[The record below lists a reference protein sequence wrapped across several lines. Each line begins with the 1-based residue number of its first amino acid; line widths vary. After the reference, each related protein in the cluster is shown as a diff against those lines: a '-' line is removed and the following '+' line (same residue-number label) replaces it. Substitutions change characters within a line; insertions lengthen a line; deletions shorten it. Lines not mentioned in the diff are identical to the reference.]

1 MRSRDWSSD
10 VCSSDL
16 PEARAELFG
25 VIARLRPGLGDYD
38 AASTLLARQTAI
50 LDALDNVPPSLRVES
65 ATDLG
70 HTRRM
75 LGRHA
80 DCIDGMRPWQ
90 ALARREEHQL
100 PAQASEFYS
109 QLGRCQHQAGQ
120 YDAAR
125 LMFERSLAVRD
136 RKSTRLNSSH

>member
-1 MRSRDWSSD
+1 MCSTVTFVSFFFMIRRPPRSTRTDT
-10 VCSSDL
+10 
-16 PEARAELFG
+16 LFPSTTLFRS
-25 VIARLRPGLGDYD
+25 VIARLRLGLGDYD
-38 AASTLLARQTAI
+38 DAATLLDRQTAI
-50 LDALDNVPPSLRVES
+50 LDALDNVPPSLRLES

-75 LGRHA
+75 LGHHA
-80 DCIDGMRPWQ
+80 DCIAGMRPWQ

-109 QLGRCQHQAGQ
+109 QLGRCLHQAGQ

-125 LMFERSLAVRD
+125 RMF
-136 RKSTRLNSSH
+136 

>member
-1 MRSRDWSSD
+1 MRISDWSSD

-16 PEARAELFG
+16 
-25 VIARLRPGLGDYD
+25 
-38 AASTLLARQTAI
+38 
-50 LDALDNVPPSLRVES
+50 
-65 ATDLG
+65 TDLG

-75 LGRHA
+75 LGHHA
-80 DCIDGMRPWQ
+80 DCIAGMRPWQ

-125 LMFERSLAVRD
+125 LMFKRSLALRRDPLQNEAD

>member
-1 MRSRDWSSD
+1 MIRRPPRSTRTDTLFPYTTLFRS
-10 VCSSDL
+10 
-16 PEARAELFG
+16 LFG
-25 VIARLRPGLGDYD
+25 VIARLRLGLGDYD
-38 AASTLLARQTAI
+38 DAATLLDRQTAI
-50 LDALDNVPPSLRVES
+50 LDALDNVPPSLRLES

-109 QLGRCQHQAGQ
+109 QLGRCQQ
-120 YDAAR
+120 
-125 LMFERSLAVRD
+125 D
-136 RKSTRLNSSH
+136 RKGVV

>member
-1 MRSRDWSSD
+1 MFFVFFCKQKTAYEMRISDWSSD

-16 PEARAELFG
+16 
-25 VIARLRPGLGDYD
+25 GLGDYD
-38 AASTLLARQTAI
+38 DAATLLDRQTAI
-50 LDALDNVPPSLRVES
+50 LDALDNVPPSLRLES

-90 ALARREEHQL
+90 ALARREAHQL
-100 PAQASEFYS
+100 PAQAADVYS

-120 YDAAR
+120 YDPAR
-125 LMFERSLAVRD
+125 MMTEPSLAPPRHPV
-136 RKSTRLNSSH
+136 KKKP

>member
-25 VIARLRPGLGDYD
+25 VIARLSLGLGDYD
-38 AASTLLARQTAI
+38 DAATLLDRQTAI
-50 LDALDNVPPSLRVES
+50 LDALDNVPPSLRLEP

-75 LGRHA
+75 LGRHS
-80 DCIDGMRPWQ
+80 DCIGGMRPWK
-90 ALARREEHQL
+90 ALDGPDATQQPQTAAVLYPQPGHLRTEERR
-100 PAQASEFYS
+100 
-109 QLGRCQHQAGQ
+109 G
-120 YDAAR
+120 
-125 LMFERSLAVRD
+125 
-136 RKSTRLNSSH
+136 